1 LKRLAALM
9 AAALGLTMAG
19 CTLDG
24 GGLAGKTCQSASDC
38 PQDLVCVQARPGQ
51 GRTCEALALPP
62 QADIQPPIDVPAQYF
77 CADIGPL
84 LTQYCGACHGADRSG
99 SGNLPFRLDVYAD
112 AQDGSLKGAH
122 SMSDRILARLI
133 QIGDMPPA
141 SSPQPTA
148 DDKAKIQAWIQA
160 DAPECQA
167 DAGI

>member
-1 LKRLAALM
+1 MRLTALS
-9 AAALGLTMAG
+9 ALVLGLGVAG

-24 GGLAGKTCQSASDC
+24 GGMAGKTCQTASDC

-62 QADIQPPIDVPAQYF
+62 EADIQPRVDFPPQYF

-84 LTQYCGACHGADRSG
+84 LTQYCGTCHGADRSG

-112 AQDGSLKGAH
+112 DGSLKGAH
-122 SMSDRILARLI
+122 SMSDRILARVITL
-133 QIGDMPPA
+133 GDMPPA

-148 DDKAKIQAWIQA
+148 DEKAKIQAWIQA
-160 DAPECQA
+160 DAPDCQT
-167 DAGI
+167 DAGM